1 MCGVINFMDIKQ
13 LTYFIAIAE
22 EGNITKAAERL
33 HIAQPHLSQQLK
45 LMEDE
50 LNVKL
55 IERNTRKFQMTDA
68 GQRLWHR
75 SKQMV
80 ELMESTVKELKDFN
94 EGLQGTLSIGT
105 ISSSGNILL
114 PQRICSFNKKYP
126 NINFEIRE
134 CSTDEVLELLKS
146 GVIEIGIIRTPL
158 NSEIYESISLPIEP
172 MVAATIN
179 SYQWDNK
186 RKNIYLKELVN
197 KPLLVHRRY
206 EKMIIELCKKE
217 GFKPRIL
224 CKIEDTRSILLLAN
238 TGIGIAIIP
247 KDWVELIPVMDL
259 SYKIINEP
267 SLNTNTTIVW
277 MKDHYLSSAAKHFL
291 ETFEI

>member
-1 MCGVINFMDIKQ
+1 MDIKQ
-13 LTYFIAIAE
+13 LMYFIAIVE
-22 EGNITKAAERL
+22 ERNISKAAERV

-55 IERNTRKFQMTDA
+55 VERNTRKFQITDA
-68 GQRLWHR
+68 GRRLWHR
-75 SKQMV
+75 SKQMI
-80 ELMESTVKELKDFN
+80 ELMESTVKELKDFS
-94 EGLQGTLSIGT
+94 EGLEGTLSIGT
-105 ISSSGNILL
+105 ISSSGNIIF
-114 PQRICSFNKKYP
+114 PQRICNFSKKYP

-134 CSTDEVLELLKS
+134 CSTDEILELLKS

-172 MVAATIN
+172 MVAATN
-179 SYQWDNK
+179 NNYHWNNK
-186 RKNIYLKELVN
+186 KKNICLRELVD

-206 EKMIIELCKKE
+206 EKMITELCRHE

-238 TGIGIAIIP
+238 AGMGVAIVP
-247 KDWVELIPVMDL
+247 KDWVELIPNINL
-259 SYKIINEP
+259 SYKIIKEP
-267 SLNTNTTIVW
+267 SLNTSTTIVW

-291 ETFEI
+291 KTFEV